1 MLQIEK
7 KEECCGCHACQNVC
21 AKEAIKLVLDS
32 EGFAYPKISQ
42 ERCVDCGACE
52 TVCPVLHSPE
62 EKENDNQRGYLI
74 QIKDEKIRKESTS
87 GGSFTAIASWVIE
100 RGGVVFGASLDI
112 RKKEVA
118 HRWVDTA
125 DGLSLFRNSK
135 YVQSNIGNCYKETRE
150 FLKKGRWVCFSGT
163 PCQIEGGN
171 EQDAGT
177 YREGSAHL
185 GGYQE

>member
-32 EGFAYPKISQ
+32 EGFAYPKINQ

-74 QIKDEKIRKESTS
+74 RKQSI
-87 GGSFTAIASWVIE
+87 FTVL
-100 RGGVVFGASLDI
+100 RV
-112 RKKEVA
+112 
-118 HRWVDTA
+118 
-125 DGLSLFRNSK
+125 N
-135 YVQSNIGNCYKETRE
+135 
-150 FLKKGRWVCFSGT
+150 
-163 PCQIEGGN
+163 
-171 EQDAGT
+171 
-177 YREGSAHL
+177 
-185 GGYQE
+185 

>member
-1 MLQIEK
+1 MKPDE
-7 KEECCGCHACQNVC
+7 
-21 AKEAIKLVLDS
+21 
-32 EGFAYPKISQ
+32 EGFLYPKVDKAA
-42 ERCVDCGACE
+42 CVDCHLCE
-52 TVCPVLHSPE
+52 KVCPVLHSPE

-135 YVQSNIGNCYKETRE
+135 YVQSNIGNCYKEARE

-163 PCQIEGGN
+163 PCQIEGLKCFLAAAADRGKVH
-171 EQDAGT
+171 QDAFQGKAT
-177 YREGSAHL
+177 L
-185 GGYQE
+185 V